1 MVCASIA
8 VLGGCAERKVHA
20 FPWATAIQ
28 VKPLP
33 PVVHAG
39 SSSSDAAIAPD
50 LRVEQPAT
58 LGRIVGA
65 RTGPLRPRV
74 APTPQPETPQATR
87 TPLLVPEMSAEE
99 MAAAQQQ
106 VSENL
111 GIVEKNLVIARGRTM
126 NAVQADLVSKVNSFV
141 AESRESSRD
150 GDWARARNLT
160 KKAQLLSE
168 ELVASF

>member
-1 MVCASIA
+1 
-8 VLGGCAERKVHA
+8 
-20 FPWATAIQ
+20 
-28 VKPLP
+28 
-33 PVVHAG
+33 
-39 SSSSDAAIAPD
+39 
-50 LRVEQPAT
+50 
-58 LGRIVGA
+58 
-65 RTGPLRPRV
+65 
-74 APTPQPETPQATR
+74 
-87 TPLLVPEMSAEE
+87 